1 MVCGNEF
8 HGATDVYSKV
18 EFTFEEIDEGE
29 TEMVLKH
36 TGTVQTRLSLSL
48 WGSLCCLQPLCIA
61 SLVCVFDTLFS
72 PSPLHL
78 ATPTHTPGIPSTD
91 KHGNQCT
98 ETTRRGWQDRIFR
111 GIKQFLGYGME
122 VEEVK

>member
-1 MVCGNEF
+1 MVCGNV

-36 TGTVQTRLSLSL
+36 TGTVQTRRSLSGVRFADFAWHHLCVCLTLSLPRST
-48 WGSLCCLQPLCIA
+48 WPH
-61 SLVCVFDTLFS
+61 
-72 PSPLHL
+72 PHPHK
-78 ATPTHTPGIPSTD
+78 PGIPSTD

-122 VEEVK
+122 VEEVE